1 MGRSSEKFK
10 DILEYQEKKSRE
22 LKRLIS
28 FSEAIAL
35 WLSENLK
42 ITVAHSPKNA

>member
-1 MGRSSEKFK
+1 MGRSSEKFA
-10 DILEYQEKKSRE
+10 DILEYREKKSRE
-22 LKRLIS
+22 LRRMVS

-42 ITVAHSPKNA
+42 ISARHSPENA